1 METTLNVE
9 KLAQEPKEN
18 AFATKKYLN
27 DSKKEIQREVNDGV
41 EISAI
46 DTSDLSCASNSDT
59 DLTKHCTNDSFKDD
73 SDSIAKTATFKK
85 PTVLIGPKRSRLV
98 CKFSD
103 SSHLT
108 DTQLSKNDEYPAD
121 VDAKVQ
127 KSLQDVPSPY
137 TEPSWGGKPQEDYK
151 IEVLKS
157 GVIVETISL
166 SEQSF
171 YVIGR
176 LPSCHVLLAHPTI
189 SRYHAVLQYR
199 SKEDRENLKGF
210 YIYDLGS
217 THGTFWN
224 GSRIK
229 PNVYVRIHGGHMLR
243 FGCSQRKYILQAPLD
258 DQEDESRYSLTELKQ
273 MRASE
278 LKKQHAKEGDQA
290 CFKEEEGEGIDWG
303 MGEDA
308 DEETDLQENPYAC
321 ITDDDL
327 VLEDPKKT
335 LRGWFEREGYDLHY
349 QTEEKGLGQFL
360 CWVDL
365 PMEDIVGHSTR
376 AEALVKGKK
385 KEAVVQCALEA
396 CKILDK
402 YGLLRQANHEAR
414 KRKARNWE
422 AEDYYDSDEDNF
434 LDRTGAVEKKREQ
447 RMRLAGKLD
456 EKVETYD
463 SLLEKHREVV
473 KRISHL
479 STTMDNWQSAN
490 DASKKETTEEDAL
503 DVFMSSLSS
512 NALTKS
518 DIANMK
524 LELQNLRREEASL
537 TKLLNL
543 TRPANLPA
551 LSSPD
556 ISDQIIT
563 EAKTTTQVVEEEE
576 KLSET
581 KKLEGSLFRRK
592 RVKQTNQRTDANR
605 KLLVSNTVVA
615 DATSTEAEAES
626 EEEEEEEEEEEDSDD
641 NDGSI
646 SSSLHI
652 SLDKKELES
661 ERTTSNAAATRNESS
676 NKDEKQRKHK
686 VETTEKHRQARQK
699 VYCDQD
705 VYADNYSTWVPPR
718 DQAGD
723 GKTSLNEKY
732 GY

>member
-1 METTLNVE
+1 METKISVE
-9 KLAQEPKEN
+9 KLARESKEH
-18 AFATKKYLN
+18 LN
-27 DSKKEIQREVNDGV
+27 DGERNVQYEINDRV
-41 EISAI
+41 QFSE
-46 DTSDLSCASNSDT
+46 TSDPSDTLDSDT
-59 DLTKHCTNDSFKDD
+59 DLTKQCTNDDSFKDD
-73 SDSIAKTATFKK
+73 PNGIANTATFKK

-98 CKFSD
+98 RKVFETSP
-103 SSHLT
+103 LT
-108 DTQLSKNDEYPAD
+108 DDTQSSTNDDYYAD
-121 VDAKVQ
+121 PDVKSQ
-127 KSLQDVPSPY
+127 KPSQDIPFPY
-137 TEPSWGGKPQEDYK
+137 AEPSWGGKPVEDYK

-171 YVIGR
+171 HVIGR

-199 SKEDRENLKGF
+199 SIQDNDNLKGF
-210 YIYDLGS
+210 YVYDLGS

-243 FGCSQRKYILQAPLD
+243 FGCSQRKYILQAPPD
-258 DQEDESRYSLTELKQ
+258 DQEEESRYTLTELKE

-278 LKKQHAKEGDQA
+278 LGKRHIKEGDQVKA
-290 CFKEEEGEGIDWG
+290 EESEGIDWG

-360 CWVDL
+360 CWVDI
-365 PMEDIVGHSTR
+365 PMEDIVGHSMR

-434 LDRTGAVEKKREQ
+434 LDRTGSVERKREQ

-463 SLLEKHREVV
+463 SLLEKHREVL

-479 STTMDNWQSAN
+479 STSMKNWQTAN
-490 DASKKETTEEDAL
+490 DATKKETTEEDAL
-503 DVFMSSLSS
+503 DAFMSSLSS
-512 NALTKS
+512 YALTKS
-518 DIANMK
+518 DIAKMK
-524 LELQNLRREEASL
+524 LELQNLRREEAGL
-537 TKLLNL
+537 IKLLNL

-551 LSSPD
+551 LSSPPESTNK
-556 ISDQIIT
+556 IIDQVKMS
-563 EAKTTTQVVEEEE
+563 AHVVQETP
-576 KLSET
+576 LET
-581 KKLEGSLFRRK
+581 KKLQGSLFRCK
-592 RVKQTNQRTDANR
+592 RVKRTNQRADANR
-605 KLLVSNTVVA
+605 KLPVSNTMVA
-615 DATSTEAEAES
+615 DATMVEAES
-626 EEEEEEEEEEEDSDD
+626 EEEEDSDD
-641 NDGSI
+641 NDGQI
-646 SSSLHI
+646 SSSSHI
-652 SLDKKELES
+652 SSDKKVLES
-661 ERTTSNAAATRNESS
+661 ERSISNVAATKNESS
-676 NKDEKQRKHK
+676 DKNEKQRKYK
-686 VETTEKHRQARQK
+686 VETKTKKYHRQEQQK